1 MARGGVKPGLYSPEG
16 LAALNRLFSAP
27 ALMAFDFDGT
37 LAPICTDPD
46 GVRIRPSWGALLQR
60 INQHWPLAV
69 ISGRR
74 LADLKHRLGFEP
86 AFVAG
91 NHGAESVAPSATPTT
106 PTTSATSATSTSAT
120 STIST
125 ISNSLDSARR
135 LLASRCEALQAL
147 GIEVED
153 KGLSLA
159 VHYRRSSR
167 AVDAAACAAQLLAT
181 LPSALA
187 VSHGK
192 AVFNIT
198 VRAAPDKGDALVR
211 AMRLCDV
218 EQALYVG
225 DDVNDEPAF
234 AAAPPTSVTVRIGN
248 PRLPTQ
254 ARFALATHHQMGPLL
269 RMLANHRPD
278 FSTQAHAQTNPSRRA
293 TDRASQDQ
301 TSSTKSRSSWCT
313 NR

>member
-1 MARGGVKPGLYSPEG
+1 VKADLYSPEG
-16 LAALNRLFSAP
+16 MAALNRLLGAP

-37 LAPICTDPD
+37 LAPICADPD
-46 GVRIRPSWGALLQR
+46 DVRIRPSWGAQLQR
-60 INQHWPLAV
+60 INRRWPLAV

-74 LADLKHRLGFEP
+74 LADLTPRLGFKA

-91 NHGAESVAPSATPTT
+91 NHGAELAATD
-106 PTTSATSATSTSAT
+106 ATHKTLTC
-120 STIST
+120 
-125 ISNSLDSARR
+125 LDSARK
-135 LLASRCEALQAL
+135 LLASQFEAIQAL

-167 AVDAAACAAQLLAT
+167 AVHAAAYAAQLLAT
-181 LPSALA
+181 LPPTLA

-198 VRAAPDKGDALVR
+198 VRAAPDKGDALFS
-211 AMRLCDV
+211 AMRFCGA

-234 AAAPPTSVTVRIGN
+234 AAASPNSVTVRIGD
-248 PRLPTQ
+248 PRSPTRAQ
-254 ARFALATHHQMGPLL
+254 FTLASHRQLGMLL
-269 RMLANHRPD
+269 RTLAHLC
-278 FSTQAHAQTNPSRRA
+278 H
-293 TDRASQDQ
+293 
-301 TSSTKSRSSWCT
+301 
-313 NR
+313 

>member
-1 MARGGVKPGLYSPEG
+1 MARSGVKPTLYSPEG
-16 LAALNRLFSAP
+16 MAALSCLLGGP

-37 LAPICTDPD
+37 LAPICADPND
-46 GVRIRPSWGALLQR
+46 VRIRPSWGADLQR
-60 INQHWPLAV
+60 INQRWPLAV

-74 LADLKHRLGFEP
+74 LADLIPRLGFEP

-91 NHGAESVAPSATPTT
+91 NHGAESVATNATH
-106 PTTSATSATSTSAT
+106 TTST
-120 STIST
+120 
-125 ISNSLDSARR
+125 SLDSARR
-135 LLASRCEALQAL
+135 LLASRFEAIHAL

-167 AVDAAACAAQLLAT
+167 AIDAAAYAAQLLAT
-181 LPSALA
+181 LPPTLQ

-198 VRAAPDKGDALVR
+198 VCAAPDKGDALVR
-211 AMRLCDV
+211 AMRFCGV

-234 AAAPPTSVTVRIGN
+234 AAASPNSVTVRIGN
-248 PRLPTQ
+248 RRSPTQ
-254 ARFALATHHQMGPLL
+254 ARFTLATHHQMGLL
-269 RMLANHRPD
+269 LQTLANHR
-278 FSTQAHAQTNPSRRA
+278 H
-293 TDRASQDQ
+293 
-301 TSSTKSRSSWCT
+301 
-313 NR
+313 